1 MDATPADVSV
11 AASATAPTM
20 LARDQSSVHF
30 KPRGSN
36 QIGMRQYNERVVLHA
51 IRLHGSL
58 PKADLARLTHL
69 STQTVSL
76 IIDRLHSDGLVIK
89 QAAVRGKVGQPS
101 VPMALNPDGAFSIG
115 IKIGR
120 RNCDTLLLDFTGQVR
135 ERASLSYDFP
145 DPRVLFTH
153 LQAQLTS
160 ISARLGASLAERI
173 AGVGIAAPLSLG
185 GWHSLLG
192 VSAERT
198 HAWDTIDMAAQVQA
212 MTNVPVQLVK
222 DTAAACVAE
231 LVAGRGRSVKSF
243 VYLFIDTFIGGGVV
257 IDSQWR
263 SGLRGNAGAI
273 GSMPLHAAGL
283 SGQTSSDVLS
293 NPSSTLS
300 SEAATGASHGAS
312 HAATVGTAP
321 PAQVLS
327 VASLYQ
333 LEQRFAAAGLDPSAC
348 YDDRAL
354 TGDFAPH
361 THAWLY
367 EAASAIALVVQNAA
381 CVLDMDAVIIDGSL
395 GRRLL
400 SALRQTL
407 ATALQAYSWE
417 GISQPEVLLGAIGAD
432 ARAMGGALLPLY
444 SSFAPDR
451 ELFLKLD
458 RV

>member
-1 MDATPADVSV
+1 MLTKTSTRAPETEAEEGV
-11 AASATAPTM
+11 APT
-20 LARDQSSVHF
+20 HF

-36 QIGMRQYNERVVLHA
+36 QIGMRQYNERVVLQA

-58 PKADLARLTHL
+58 PKAELARLTQL

-76 IIDRLHSDGLVIK
+76 IIDRLHGDGLVVK
-89 QAAVRGKVGQPS
+89 QEPLRGKVGQPS
-101 VPMALNPDGAFSIG
+101 VPMALNPNGAFSIG

-120 RNCDTLLLDFTGQVR
+120 RNCDLLLLDFAGHVR
-135 ERASLSYDFP
+135 ERVSLSYDFP
-145 DPRVLFTH
+145 EPKLLFAH
-153 LQAQLTS
+153 LKKQLAVVH
-160 ISARLGASLAERI
+160 ARLGTSMAERI
-173 AGVGIAAPLSLG
+173 VGVGIAAPLSLG
-185 GWHSLLG
+185 GWHTLLG
-192 VSAERT
+192 VSAART
-198 HAWDTIDMAAQVQA
+198 HVWDDIDIQAQVQA
-212 MTNVPVQLVK
+212 LTTLPVQLVK

-257 IDSQWR
+257 IDSHWR
-263 SGLRGNAGAI
+263 AGLSGNAGAV
-273 GSMPLHAAGL
+273 GSMPLHAAKAA
-283 SGQTSSDVLS
+283 SGS
-293 NPSSTLS
+293 
-300 SEAATGASHGAS
+300 AAKQ
-312 HAATVGTAP
+312 P

-333 LEQRFAAAGLDPSAC
+333 LEQRFTAAGLDATAC

-354 TGDFAPH
+354 TGDFAAH
-361 THAWLY
+361 TSAWMN
-367 EAASAIALVVQNAA
+367 EASAAIALVVQNVA

-395 GRRLL
+395 SRSLL
-400 SALRQTL
+400 AQLH
-407 ATALQAYSWE
+407 QAIGAAMQYYSWE
-417 GISQPEVLLGAIGAD
+417 GINQPEVMPGTIGPD